1 MVDTNQQPVVIKNAR
16 VIDPSRQIDEPGAVV
31 LVNGLVAGAGRAA
44 NEQGIPEFAEVIDAK
59 GAIVAPGLVD
69 MRVFVGE
76 PGAEHRETIKS
87 ASRAAAAGGVTTL
100 ITQPDTHPVIDDPAL
115 VDYVLRRARDTAMV
129 RVQPM
134 AAATK
139 GLDGKTLTEMALLSE
154 AGAVGFTD
162 GRKAISN
169 PSTLARAL
177 TYARDYNQMIV
188 QHVEDPHLVGS
199 GVMNNGEAATRL
211 GLPGI
216 PHEAE
221 TTLLARDVRLA
232 RMTKGRYHA
241 AQLSASE
248 SVDIVKWAHEHNVRF
263 SCGVSVAHVTLNET
277 DIGSYRTFF
286 KVSPPLRTEEDRQAL
301 IGGLAD
307 GSIDVVVSSH
317 DPKDVE
323 TKRHPF
329 AEADDG
335 AIGLETLLP
344 ALWRLVLSDQL
355 SEMRAFELITS
366 APAKLLGLNAG
377 TLRAEQPADV
387 VIFDPRP
394 AWVYQEADIVS
405 KSKNTAYEGARF
417 EGRILRTLVGGQTV
431 FAR

>member
-1 MVDTNQQPVVIKNAR
+1 MSEPLFPVVIKNAR
-16 VIDPSRQIDEPGAVV
+16 VIDPSRQMDEPGSVV
-31 LVNGLVAGAGRAA
+31 FVAGRIVGAGRSA
-44 NEQGIPEFAEVIDAK
+44 NAQGTPDFAEVIDAK

-87 ASRAAAAGGVTTL
+87 ASRSAAAGGVTTL
-100 ITQPDTHPVIDDPAL
+100 VTQPDTDPVIDDPAL
-115 VDYVLRRARDTAMV
+115 VDYVQRRARDTAKV
-129 RVQPM
+129 HVKPM
-134 AAATK
+134 AAVTK
-139 GLDGKTLTEMALLSE
+139 ALDGKTLTEMGLLTE
-154 AGAVGFTD
+154 AGAVGFSD
-162 GRKAISN
+162 GRKAISH
-169 PSTLARAL
+169 PTTLVRAL
-177 TYARDYNQMIV
+177 TYARDYNQLVV

-232 RMTKGRYHA
+232 AMTKGRYHA
-241 AQLSASE
+241 AQLSAAD
-248 SVDIVKWAHEHNVRF
+248 SVDIIKWARDRDIRL

-277 DIGSYRTFF
+277 DIGAYRTFF
-286 KVSPPLRTEEDRQAL
+286 KLSPPLRTENDREAL
-301 IGGLAD
+301 VAGLAD
-307 GSIDVVVSSH
+307 GLIDVVVSSH

-329 AEADDG
+329 AEADSG
-335 AIGLETLLP
+335 AIGLETMLP

-355 SEMRAFELITS
+355 TALRAFELVTS
-366 APAKLLGLNAG
+366 APAALLGLEAG
-377 TLRAEQPADV
+377 TLAPGAAADV

-394 AWVYQEADIVS
+394 AWVYREADIVS
-405 KSKNTAYEGARF
+405 KSKNTAYEGATF
-417 EGRILRTLVGGQTV
+417 EGRVTRTFVDGRTV
-431 FAR
+431 FG